1 MIYNITIYRP
11 FLRTSWALFYM
22 NITLLLCHKHYFP
35 NTPHSWFPCTE
46 CHKPKIK
53 AKVEEI
59 WPKCYGKIKMPYIKL
74 IVKEFEL
81 SIITKKL
88 GKVINW
94 AAFVEETN
102 INQWSKFFKQ
112 MEKLKLQRKELK
124 GVKSMQVKCNSHF
137 KGDFAM
143 KVSKSKII
151 ETSCVTKKAPI
162 SNDWNVKFGVKV
174 HQML

>member
-35 NTPHSWFPCTE
+35 NIPHSWFPCTE

-59 WPKCYGKIKMPYIKL
+59 WPKCYGKTKMPYIEL

-88 GKVINW
+88 GKVIKW

-112 MEKLKLQRKELK
+112 MEKLKLQRK
-124 GVKSMQVKCNSHF
+124 N
-137 KGDFAM
+137 
-143 KVSKSKII
+143 
-151 ETSCVTKKAPI
+151 
-162 SNDWNVKFGVKV
+162 
-174 HQML
+174 